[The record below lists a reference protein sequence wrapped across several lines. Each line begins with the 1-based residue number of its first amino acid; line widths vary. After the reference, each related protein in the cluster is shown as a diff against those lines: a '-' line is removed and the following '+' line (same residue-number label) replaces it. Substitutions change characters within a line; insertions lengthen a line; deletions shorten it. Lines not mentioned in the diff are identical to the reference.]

1 MCSTVGEP
9 LAWNER
15 RARGPKLW
23 HQHQHSAEEVGGIG
37 MERFVR
43 IKYEV
48 CLPGQCG

>member
-9 LAWNER
+9 LAWVR
-15 RARGPKLW
+15 GRARGPNCG
-23 HQHQHSAEEVGGIG
+23 QHQHSAEEVGGIG
-37 MERFVR
+37 MERFVL